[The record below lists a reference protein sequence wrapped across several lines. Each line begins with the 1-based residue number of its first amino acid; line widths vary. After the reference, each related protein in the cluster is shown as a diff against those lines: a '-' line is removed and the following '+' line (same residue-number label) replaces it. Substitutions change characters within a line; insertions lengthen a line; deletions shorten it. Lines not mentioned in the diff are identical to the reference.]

1 MRLRETLEFAERDA
15 LLRDDVRRLGQMVGE
30 MLAEQVSAELLDQ
43 VESVRRAAIERREQD
58 KPIDELAS
66 RLATVPTGDA
76 ESLVRAF
83 ATYFGVVNIAERV
96 HRIRRR
102 RDYQRNSGEPQPGGL
117 SAVLRDLRA
126 SGVTLEE
133 LLALLPQLRI
143 EPVFTAHPTEAMRRA
158 LLLKEHTIVE
168 RLVADIDRQRTPA
181 ERGADTARIR
191 QALTATWQT
200 AETPPQQPT
209 VADEVEHL
217 GFYLSHVLFRALP
230 VFYEAFADAI
240 SDAYGDDA
248 NAGANAG
255 ANHEADRLR
264 ALLPPVLRF
273 GTWVGGDM
281 DGNPN
286 VGADTIRAAL
296 FAQRKQVLNNYRADL
311 HALGEILTQSRSRA
325 RVDEAIEARI
335 AAYSA
340 LLPQAAAALNP
351 RLSDMPYRQLLDLMR
366 ARLAATDADETAED
380 VLASAT
386 AYPDAEAFI
395 DDLQMIDTSLAG
407 HRGEHA
413 GRFAL
418 HRVLWRAKTFGFQL
432 ATLDLRQDSGSHDEA
447 VAALCDDPAWPARN
461 VAQRIERL
469 HALIGRSASESSASV
484 HHDATQAQAA
494 LAVLRTVHALRKR
507 FGERAFGPYI
517 ISMSRSAA
525 DALAVLAL
533 ARVAGC
539 VETYMGGED
548 AVPLDIAPLFE
559 TIDDLQAAPRVMRSL
574 FDDPVYRR
582 HLHARDDRQIVMLG
596 YSDSAKDGGI
606 FASRWSLQ
614 RTQAELQELSQQS
627 GVKIVFF
634 HGRGGSVSR
643 GGGKTERAIIAAPR
657 GSVDGCLRVT
667 EQGEVIHRKYGIRAL
682 ALRNLEQT
690 TGAVLRATLRPR
702 AHEPREVPWR
712 EMANALSTVSR
723 TKYRR
728 LVHESAEFPAYF
740 RAATPIDVIERLRL
754 GSRPSKRRE
763 GGIEA
768 LRAIPWVF
776 AWSQNRS
783 GLTGWYGVGTAL
795 AHGIDTYGHDA
806 MAEMAR
812 DWPFFA
818 AMLDDIEM
826 LMAKSDPAI
835 FECYSR
841 LAGDELHTRFFRE
854 IAEEFERT
862 AETIL
867 ALRGRSELLEHDYRL
882 RLSIRLRNPYVDP
895 ISLLQVELLRRWRE
909 GNREDEALFA
919 ALVSTVNGI
928 AAGIQNTG

>member
-1 MRLRETLEFAERDA
+1 MRLRDTLEFAERDA
-15 LLRDDVRRLGQMVGE
+15 LLRDDVRRLGRMVGD
-30 MLAEQVSAELLDQ
+30 MLAEQVSAELLEQ
-43 VESVRRAAIERREQD
+43 VESVRRAAIERREWG
-58 KPIDELAS
+58 KPVDELAE
-66 RLATVPTGDA
+66 RLAAVPLAGADA
-76 ESLVRAF
+76 LVRAF

-102 RDYQRNSGEPQPGGL
+102 RDYQRSTDAPQPGGL
-117 SAVLRDLRA
+117 TAVLRDLRDA
-126 SGVTLEE
+126 GVDREE
-133 LLALLPQLRI
+133 LFALLSQLRI
-143 EPVFTAHPTEAMRRA
+143 EPVFTAHPTEAVRRA

-191 QALTATWQT
+191 QALTTTWQT

-230 VFYEAFADAI
+230 VFYEAFAQAVAEVYPDAVATHH
-240 SDAYGDDA
+240 DADA
-248 NAGANAG
+248 SANVA
-255 ANHEADRLR
+255 
-264 ALLPPVLRF
+264 LPPVLRF

-296 FAQRKQVLNNYRADL
+296 TAQRTQVLANYRADL
-311 HALGEILTQSRSRA
+311 HALGEILTQTHDRIA
-325 RVDEAIEARI
+325 VDDAIEARI
-335 AAYSA
+335 ADY
-340 LLPQAAAALNP
+340 AARMPHVVAALNP
-351 RLSDMPYRQLLDLMR
+351 RLSDMPYRRLLDLIR
-366 ARLAATDADETAED
+366 ARLAATDAAREHDA
-380 VLASAT
+380 ASDI
-386 AYPDAEAFI
+386 AYPDADAFI
-395 DDLQMIDTSLAG
+395 ADLHTIDASLAR
-407 HRGEHA
+407 HRGDHA

-418 HRVLWRAKTFGFQL
+418 QRVLWRAKTFGFHL
-432 ATLDLRQDSGSHDEA
+432 ATLDLRQDSATHDEA
-447 VAALCDDPAWPARN
+447 VAALCEDSAWSAHSIET
-461 VAQRIERL
+461 RIARL
-469 HALIGRSASESSASV
+469 HALIAGDASV
-484 HHDATQAQAA
+484 RVDAPQAQGT
-494 LAVLRTVHALRKR
+494 LAVLRTVHALRKH

-539 VETYMGGED
+539 VERDTSVGDDAVETD
-548 AVPLDIAPLFE
+548 AVPLDVAPLFE
-559 TIDDLQAAPRVMRSL
+559 TIDDLRAAPAIMRAL
-574 FDDPVYRR
+574 FEDAVYRR
-582 HLHARDDRQIVMLG
+582 HLHARGDRQVVMLG

-606 FASRWSLQ
+606 LASRWSLQ
-614 RTQAELQELSQQS
+614 RTQVELHELSQRC
-627 GVKIVFF
+627 GVKIEFF

-657 GSVDGCLRVT
+657 GTIDGVLRVT

-702 AHEPREVPWR
+702 PHEPRETRWR
-712 EMANALSTVSR
+712 EIANDLAQVSR
-723 TKYRR
+723 THYRA
-728 LVHESAEFPAYF
+728 LVHERQDFPTYF

-783 GLTGWYGVGTAL
+783 GMTGWYGVGTAL
-795 AHGIDTYGHDA
+795 AHGIATYGRET

-826 LMAKSDPAI
+826 LMAKSDIAI
-835 FECYSR
+835 FERYSR
-841 LAGDELHTRFFRE
+841 LAGDALHNAYFDG
-854 IAEEFERT
+854 IADEFART
-862 AETIL
+862 ADTL
-867 ALRGRSELLEHDYRL
+867 LSLRDRDALLEHDYRL

-909 GNREDEALFA
+909 TNREDEAAFA